1 MTLILKS
8 IYGHTVTYST
18 SQIRSIEHDVAGN
31 LYNHS
36 DLEGNGIKA
45 DESVMVINFIDG
57 TQSTFSSDW
66 KIVF

>member
-8 IYGHTVTYST
+8 IYGLTVTYST
-18 SQIRSIEHDVAGN
+18 SRIRSIEHDAAGN
-31 LYNHS
+31 LYDYS
-36 DLEGNGIKA
+36 ELEGKGIKA
-45 DESVMVINFIDG
+45 DESVMKINFTDG

>member
-8 IYGHTVTYST
+8 IYGLTVTYNMNR
-18 SQIRSIEHDVAGN
+18 IRSIEHDVAGN
-31 LYNHS
+31 LYDYS
-36 DLEGNGIKA
+36 ELEGNGIKA
-45 DESVMVINFIDG
+45 DESVMKINFTDG

>member
-1 MTLILKS
+1 MTLILRS
-8 IYGHTVTYST
+8 IYGLVVTYST

-31 LYNHS
+31 LYDRS
-36 DLEGNGIKA
+36 ELEGNGIKP
-45 DESVMVINFIDG
+45 DESVMKINFTDG

>member
-1 MTLILKS
+1 MTLILRS
-8 IYGHTVTYST
+8 NYGLRVHYST

-31 LYNHS
+31 LYDS
-36 DLEGNGIKA
+36 SELEGNGLKP
-45 DESVMVINFIDG
+45 DESVMKINFNDG